1 VIRRPIF
8 VASALA
14 LLMALAGPA
23 SAGNSFDSTVTIKYF
38 GSTKRVSYFSGK
50 VKSPRAACLD
60 ARKVTLYKQAKA
72 TTDPKK
78 VGSFL
83 TAGDGGW
90 SVEATAVARFYFA
103 KVKAAEIPAGTCK
116 GDQSKKLEFN

>member
-1 VIRRPIF
+1 MRRSICAAF
-8 VASALA
+8 ALA

-23 SAGNSFDSTVTIKYF
+23 SAGNSFESTVTIKYY

-78 VGSFL
+78 VGSFT

-90 SVEATAVARFYFA
+90 SVAATAVARFYFA
-103 KVKAAEIPAGTCK
+103 KVKDAEIPAGVCK
-116 GDQSKKLEFN
+116 GDRSKTLEFN